1 MKRTIGITACAL
13 AACAITASLG
23 AVETYGEARFRPRLF
38 KQFGDVV
45 NLPDGLT
52 QDKKGNIFMSAPNL
66 INKSYAGVVMKRCV
80 KTGKWSVF
88 CAGAISPKTGRG
100 CPMGIEYG
108 PDGNPTTATTS
119 TYSRRTTRAA

>member
-66 INKSYAGVVMKRCV
+66 IDKSYAGVVMKRCV

-88 CAGAISPKTGRG
+88 CAGAISWASSTVLTATS
-100 CPMGIEYG
+100 
-108 PDGNPTTATTS
+108 TTATTS
-119 TYSRRTTRAA
+119 TSFRRTTRAA